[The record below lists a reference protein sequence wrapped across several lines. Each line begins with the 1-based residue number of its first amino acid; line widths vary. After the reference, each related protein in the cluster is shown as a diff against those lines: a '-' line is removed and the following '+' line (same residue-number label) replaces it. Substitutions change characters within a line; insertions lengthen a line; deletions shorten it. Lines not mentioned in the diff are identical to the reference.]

1 MERAYRN
8 LGYFLLALLPIF
20 IAGFW
25 IPYLSEIPTFD
36 PSITPPVH
44 IHAVLLF
51 AWIALLVFQPLAIR
65 YGAISAHRFLGKAS
79 YVVMALIVPFTLAMI
94 WKEYDEKLSDG
105 ISIIPALKA
114 EFVSVTQLVV
124 TVAMYVLAIVR
135 IQKRD
140 VPAHMRYMIC
150 IALFLLPAGLA
161 RTLGYWFNFRQVTS
175 QTISLAAIEMCLA
188 ALIAFDI
195 RRQLNARPYVVAF
208 LVYNATAVVWIA
220 LGRPV

>member
-8 LGYFLLALLPIF
+8 LGYFLAALLPIF

-25 IPYLSEIPTFD
+25 VPYLSEIPAFD
-36 PSITPPVH
+36 ASITLPVH
-44 IHAVLLF
+44 IHAILLF
-51 AWIALLVFQPLAIR
+51 AWIGLLVFQPIAIR
-65 YGAISAHRFLGKAS
+65 YRAFSAHRFLGKAS

-94 WKEYDEKLSDG
+94 WKEYHEKLSDG
-105 ISIIPALKA
+105 ISIASALQA
-114 EFVSVTQLVV
+114 EFISAAQLVM

-161 RTLGYWFNFRQVTS
+161 RTFGYWFDVRQMTS
-175 QTISLAAIEMCLA
+175 QTICLAVIETCLA

-195 RRQLNARPYVVAF
+195 RRRLNARPYVAAF
-208 LVYNATAVVWIA
+208 LAYNATAVVWIA

>member
-25 IPYLSEIPTFD
+25 IPYLSEIPAFD
-36 PSITPPVH
+36 PSITLPVH
-44 IHAVLLF
+44 VHAVLLF
-51 AWIALLVFQPLAIR
+51 AWIGLLLFQPLAIR
-65 YGAISAHRFLGKAS
+65 YGAFSAHRLLGRLS
-79 YVVMALIVPFTLAMI
+79 YAVMALIVPFALAMM
-94 WKEYDEKLSDG
+94 WKEYHEKLSDG
-105 ISIIPALKA
+105 QSATHALGAELISAA
-114 EFVSVTQLVV
+114 QLVV
-124 TVAMYVLAIVR
+124 VVTMYVLAIVR

-150 IALFLLPAGLA
+150 IAIFLLPAGLA
-161 RTLGYWFNFRQVTS
+161 RVLGYWFNVRQVTS
-175 QTISLAAIEMCLA
+175 QTICLAVIETCLA

-195 RRQLNARPYVVAF
+195 RRQLNARPYMVAF
-208 LVYNATAVVWIA
+208 LTYNATAAVWMA

>member
-25 IPYLSEIPTFD
+25 IPYLSEIPAFD

-44 IHAVLLF
+44 VHAVLLF

-65 YGAISAHRFLGKAS
+65 YRAFSVHRFLGKAS

-94 WKEYDEKLSDG
+94 WKEYHEKLSHG
-105 ISIIPALKA
+105 NSVISALQA
-114 EFVSVTQLVV
+114 EFFSAAQLAV

-161 RTLGYWFNFRQVTS
+161 RTLGYWLNLRQVTS
-175 QTISLAAIEMCLA
+175 QTVSLVVIEMCLA
-188 ALIAFDI
+188 ALIAFDN

-208 LVYNATAVVWIA
+208 LAYNATAVAWIA

>member
-8 LGYFLLALLPIF
+8 LGYFLLALVPIF

-25 IPYLSEIPTFD
+25 IPYLSEIPAFD
-36 PSITPPVH
+36 ASITPPVH
-44 IHAVLLF
+44 VHAVLLF

-65 YGAISAHRFLGKAS
+65 FGAVSAHRILGRAS

-94 WKEYDEKLSDG
+94 WKEYYEKLAEG
-105 ISIIPALKA
+105 KPVISALQA
-114 EFVSVTQLVV
+114 EFISAAQLVV
-124 TVAMYVLAIVR
+124 TVTMYVLAIIS

-161 RTLGYWFNFRQVTS
+161 RTFGYWFDLRQATS
-175 QTISLAAIEMCLA
+175 QTICLVVIETSLA

-195 RRQLNARPYVVAF
+195 RRRLNARPYLVA
-208 LVYNATAVVWIA
+208 LLAYNATAAVWIA